1 MNELILFSITYGFA
15 EWELLREAKTTGPK
29 VIFGIFSR
37 YHLYMFILFLV
48 VSFPMLEYIP
58 MMLLIEDIS
67 YRIARKKWVQKDE
80 WLARW
85 GMISFVP
92 LAYVYL
98 IIIQGGLLWMRLKI
112 L

>member
-1 MNELILFSITYGFA
+1 MNELILFSVAYGFA

-29 VIFGIFSR
+29 VILGIFSK
-37 YHLYMFILFLV
+37 YHLYMFIMFLI
-48 VSFPMLEYIP
+48 VSFALGLMQYVP

-98 IIIQGGLLWMRLKI
+98 IIIQGGLLWI
-112 L
+112 I